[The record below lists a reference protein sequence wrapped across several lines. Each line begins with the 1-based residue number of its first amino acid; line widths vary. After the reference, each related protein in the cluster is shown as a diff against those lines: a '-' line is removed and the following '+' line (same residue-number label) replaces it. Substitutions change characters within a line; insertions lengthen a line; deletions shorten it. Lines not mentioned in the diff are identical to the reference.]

1 MASESQSSADTGLSG
16 SLRRLGR
23 SLLRVL
29 QTRVEIL
36 STEIAEE
43 RFNLTRL
50 VVVSLAVLF
59 CLQAGIML
67 ALLFIVLVVGAE
79 NRLAAIGI
87 TALTLM
93 LLALGGALWLRWW
106 LKSRPPMFA
115 ATIAELRKDRER
127 LGGGA

>member
-59 CLQAGIML
+59 WSGST
-67 ALLFIVLVVGAE
+67 
-79 NRLAAIGI
+79 NSIGSGPRHI
-87 TALTLM
+87 S
-93 LLALGGALWLRWW
+93 
-106 LKSRPPMFA
+106 KP
-115 ATIAELRKDRER
+115 EL
-127 LGGGA
+127 